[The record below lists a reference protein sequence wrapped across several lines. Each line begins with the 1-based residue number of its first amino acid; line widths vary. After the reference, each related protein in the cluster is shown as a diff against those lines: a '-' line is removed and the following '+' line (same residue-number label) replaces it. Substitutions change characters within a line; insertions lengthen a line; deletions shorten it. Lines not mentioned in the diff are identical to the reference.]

1 MLPEIMGITE
11 LRKEVQSYIDKA
23 DDRFLKMVHAL
34 AKSYEDEEDYILPG
48 PPMDIETY
56 RRRINEARA
65 QIDAGEYITQEEL
78 EKEMEKW

>member
-1 MLPEIMGITE
+1 MGTEE
-11 LRKEVQSYIDKA
+11 LRKKVHSYIDRA
-23 DDRFLKMVHAL
+23 DDRFLKMVNAL
-34 AKSYEDEEDYILPG
+34 AKSYEDEEDYTLPG
-48 PPMDIETY
+48 PPMDLETY